1 MSPSTHPH
9 TTTHSAHHIP
19 TTGTITASPHIQQLE
34 AANKAHFDAHS
45 ETYDTEHPHAQVL
58 ALRLSRA
65 LRQVLP
71 LDEDTTCVLDYAC
84 GSGQVS
90 RALAPHVARLVGV
103 DISPRMVE
111 QYNARADAQ
120 GLEPHE
126 MRAVCTLAELDA
138 QDRFDLVVCSMAYHH
153 FAAVD
158 DVSRELVKYL
168 KPGGTLAVADIA
180 DVDTDTGLPSCR
192 DRDSDGGAPPL
203 PPLMAGYE
211 HIVAHTRGFSE
222 EVIRALFV
230 GTGLEDVSFELFTSA
245 KRQGRDVHF
254 FLATG
259 TRATAVS

>member
-1 MSPSTHPH
+1 
-9 TTTHSAHHIP
+9 
-19 TTGTITASPHIQQLE
+19 
-34 AANKAHFDAHS
+34 
-45 ETYDTEHPHAQVL
+45 
-58 ALRLSRA
+58 
-65 LRQVLP
+65 
-71 LDEDTTCVLDYAC
+71 
-84 GSGQVS
+84 
-90 RALAPHVARLVGV
+90 
-103 DISPRMVE
+103 MVE

-126 MRAVCTLAELDA
+126 MRAVCTLAELGA
-138 QDRFDLVVCSMAYHH
+138 EDRFDLIVCSMAYHH

-158 DVSRELVKYL
+158 EVSRELVKYL

-180 DVDTDTGLPSCR
+180 DADTGQPSSR
-192 DRDSDGGAPPL
+192 DRDSDGGVPPL

-211 HIVAHTRGFSE
+211 HIVAHTSGFSE

-259 TRATAVS
+259 TRATAIIA